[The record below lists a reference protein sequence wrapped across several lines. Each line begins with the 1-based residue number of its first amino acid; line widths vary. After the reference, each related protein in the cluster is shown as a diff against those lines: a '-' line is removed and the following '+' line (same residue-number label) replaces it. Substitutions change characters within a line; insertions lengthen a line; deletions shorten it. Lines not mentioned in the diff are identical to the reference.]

1 MIFGIF
7 VTQQCAYEAYD
18 GKARKKDRKWSY
30 ISENFLCLLYKV
42 GKNEKYA
49 FQGGEINLKKKNTDL
64 LNMFPKKSKS
74 CNVQSFTVCTVYHD
88 TVS

>member
-1 MIFGIF
+1 MMHMREKREKKIENDPIF
-7 VTQQCAYEAYD
+7 
-18 GKARKKDRKWSY
+18 RK
-30 ISENFLCLLYKV
+30 FLCLLYKV

-49 FQGGEINLKKKNTDL
+49 FQGGEINFKKKNTDL
-64 LNMFPKKSKS
+64 VNMFPKKSKS